1 MADLLRLFKR
11 SRNQPI
17 ALRILLA
24 LALFSASI
32 FSGTP
37 LSIAAAAPAAPTLTS
52 ASTVTTGATKSVTL
66 NFTRGDGATLAG
78 FKYSTDNGS
87 TWHECDVNGR
97 CDWQSAN
104 NYVEIEKL
112 SSGTSSMSDGD
123 SINLLL
129 KACATGSGNSSGTGL
144 SDCSAAS
151 NSLTYIVGAAATPN
165 ISTSSTIANGAT
177 NPSVTISGADFETP
191 TALSMFTISVGT
203 TGLTAGT
210 ITFNSAT
217 SITFNFTGTAV
228 AGTIT
233 ISAKTTAYNPDA
245 SSASNTL
252 SIIVPAVV
260 PDAPTSAGASS
271 GTSSSFVV
279 SWTAPVNNG
288 GAAISDYG
296 VQYSADAGS
305 TWETFTATASSVESR
320 TVTGLTANTTYIFR
334 VTAKNSAGYGPYSSN
349 SASVTTAGL
358 TVPETPTAISAGS
371 ATSSSLLV
379 SWTAPSNN
387 GGAAIS
393 DYWLQYSS
401 NSGSTW
407 ETFTASASATA
418 SRTVTGLTASTSY
431 IFRVAAKNSV
441 GYGPFSDSSTAVS
454 TSAAS
459 SPAPA
464 PQPEV
469 IPAPIITKV
478 SKTLVC
484 ARGGDEIL
492 IQGSYLANATI
503 TIDGKEVKGRGNSSN
518 SVLITLEEA
527 TSGTKV
533 LKLTTPSGSA
543 STTLTYKLVDRTAFK
558 VFDIPYIYK
567 GGEFSYIFE
576 AFGENTF
583 RVTGKFPEGLILNTA
598 TGEISGI
605 PTEEGVFNFVL
616 HADGVCGND
625 VDVIRL
631 DIDREIPNAM
641 SCQIKFPNKKTN
653 KIGASQLFALKK
665 CLDQAK
671 KISPKQIDPVII
683 ITGGAPEGEAE
694 IDSEEAKARRDSIC
708 DVLLTQDILAQ
719 TIAGIFSGEPDVIE
733 IFVYWPVPR

>member
-11 SRNQPI
+11 SQNQPI

-24 LALFSASI
+24 LALISSLIVTGSSPASAVP
-32 FSGTP
+32 G
-37 LSIAAAAPAAPTLTS
+37 APTITS
-52 ASTVTTGATKSVTL
+52 IT
-66 NFTRGDGATLAG
+66 
-78 FKYSTDNGS
+78 
-87 TWHECDVNGR
+87 
-97 CDWQSAN
+97 
-104 NYVEIEKL
+104 
-112 SSGTSSMSDGD
+112 SSGTSGPINVTVNFSRADGSAPQPAGYIYSTDTGTTWSLCDSPTNSDCGWNLGSN
-123 SINLLL
+123 SILIKKKSNENARLQAPTTYEVLIAECSSTKSGVSSSTDIALL
-129 KACATGSGNSSGTGL
+129 KLGNCGALSIQVSYVGGSSYSTGTPVIESTSTIANASTNPSITITSSQFETNTSYSLFEIDYGTTGLDSGTVTFNSASNITFVFTGTA
-144 SDCSAAS
+144 SFGTIKITAKTTAFAPGTSAAS
-151 NSLTYIVGAAATPN
+151 N
-165 ISTSSTIANGAT
+165 
-177 NPSVTISGADFETP
+177 
-191 TALSMFTISVGT
+191 
-203 TGLTAGT
+203 
-210 ITFNSAT
+210 
-217 SITFNFTGTAV
+217 
-228 AGTIT
+228 
-233 ISAKTTAYNPDA
+233 
-245 SSASNTL
+245 TL
-252 SIIVPAVV
+252 EIEVPA
-260 PDAPTSAGASS
+260 T
-271 GTSSSFVV
+271 
-279 SWTAPVNNG
+279 
-288 GAAISDYG
+288 
-296 VQYSADAGS
+296 
-305 TWETFTATASSVESR
+305 
-320 TVTGLTANTTYIFR
+320 L
-334 VTAKNSAGYGPYSSN
+334 
-349 SASVTTAGL
+349 
-358 TVPETPTAISAGS
+358 PETPTAISAGS

-418 SRTVTGLTASTSY
+418 SRTVSGLAASTSY

-454 TSAAS
+454 TSATYA
-459 SPAPA
+459 PAPA
-464 PQPEV
+464 PAPAPEV

-503 TIDGKEVKGRGNSSN
+503 TIDGKAVQGRGNSSN

-533 LKLTTPSGSA
+533 LTLTTPSGTA

-583 RVTGKFPEGLILNTA
+583 RVTGKFPAGLTLNAA

-631 DIDREIPNAM
+631 DIDKEIPNAM

-694 IDSEEAKARRDSIC
+694 IDSEEAKARRDAIC

>member
-24 LALFSASI
+24 LALISSLIVTGSSPASAVP
-32 FSGTP
+32 G
-37 LSIAAAAPAAPTLTS
+37 APTITS
-52 ASTVTTGATKSVTL
+52 IT
-66 NFTRGDGATLAG
+66 
-78 FKYSTDNGS
+78 
-87 TWHECDVNGR
+87 
-97 CDWQSAN
+97 
-104 NYVEIEKL
+104 
-112 SSGTSSMSDGD
+112 SSGT
-123 SINLLL
+123 
-129 KACATGSGNSSGTGL
+129 TGSVDVTVVFTRAAGGTTPSGYIYSTNNGATWAQCNSSNCTWNGTATSIVIQKLSNATSSLQADDTYQVVIAECSTGSPDQKREPTASISSLGL
-144 SDCSAAS
+144 QGCGS
-151 NSLTYIVGAAATPN
+151 NSSTVSYVAGTSFSAGAPS
-165 ISTSSTIANGAT
+165 ISTSSTIANGAS
-177 NPSVTISGADFETP
+177 NPTITITGADFETP
-191 TALSMFTISVGT
+191 TVSSMFNVATGT
-203 TGLTAGT
+203 TGLTFSS

-217 SITFNFTGTAV
+217 SLTFNFTGNAV
-228 AGTIT
+228 AGSVT
-233 ISAKTTAYNPDA
+233 ISATTTAYNPD
-245 SSASNTL
+245 SSEASNTV
-252 SIIVPAVV
+252 SVTVPA
-260 PDAPTSAGASS
+260 
-271 GTSSSFVV
+271 
-279 SWTAPVNNG
+279 
-288 GAAISDYG
+288 I
-296 VQYSADAGS
+296 
-305 TWETFTATASSVESR
+305 
-320 TVTGLTANTTYIFR
+320 L
-334 VTAKNSAGYGPYSSN
+334 
-349 SASVTTAGL
+349 
-358 TVPETPTAISAGS
+358 PETPTAISAGS
-371 ATSSSLLV
+371 ATSSSLVV

-459 SPAPA
+459 APAPA
-464 PQPEV
+464 PAPEV

-503 TIDGKEVKGRGNSSN
+503 TIDGKAVQGRGNSSN

-533 LKLTTPSGSA
+533 LKLTTPSGTA

-583 RVTGKFPEGLILNTA
+583 RVTGKFPAGLTLNSA

-631 DIDREIPNAM
+631 DIDKEIPNAM

-694 IDSEEAKARRDSIC
+694 IDSEEAKARRDAIC